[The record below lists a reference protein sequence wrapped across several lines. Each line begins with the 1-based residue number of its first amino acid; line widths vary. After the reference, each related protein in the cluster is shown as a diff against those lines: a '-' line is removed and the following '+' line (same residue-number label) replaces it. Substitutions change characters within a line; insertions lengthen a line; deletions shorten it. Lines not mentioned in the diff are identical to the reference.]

1 MAEQESA
8 TQRVVM
14 ADDPATPIAVEVT
27 RGGMVESVHRVAAAV
42 VDRHGGARL
51 TRGDGTRPI
60 FPRSAIKPLQ
70 ALTVIESGA
79 ADAFDLSAD
88 EIALSCAS
96 HRGEPMHVTRV
107 AAWLERLGL
116 TLEALECGPQMPGH
130 AASARALIK
139 AGEAPTPAHNNCSDK
154 HAGMLTTACHLNE
167 PVAGYSAADHPV
179 QTRLI
184 ALIGALGGVDLSY
197 TARGIDGCGI
207 PVFGMPLAAVA
218 RAMANLADPAD
229 LSAPLQAAAKRIVAA
244 CAAHPLMLAGTDTF
258 NSTVL
263 AETGPRALIK
273 GGAEGVYTAA
283 LPELGLG
290 VCVKADDGAGRAA
303 SVAMGAILQHLGVL
317 DAAAADRL
325 AAYLNPQL
333 TNWAG
338 RFIGQIRPRGDL
350 AF

>member
-42 VDRHGGARL
+42 VDRQGCARL
-51 TRGDGTRPI
+51 TWGDGTRPI

-139 AGEAPTPAHNNCSDK
+139 AGEAPTPAHNNCSGK

-244 CAAHPLMLAGTDTF
+244 
-258 NSTVL
+258 
-263 AETGPRALIK
+263 LIK

-317 DAAAADRL
+317 DAAAADCL

>member
-42 VDRHGGARL
+42 VDRHGVARL
-51 TRGDGTRPI
+51 TWGDGSRPI

-107 AAWLERLGL
+107 AAWLERIGL

-139 AGEAPTPAHNNCSDK
+139 AGEAPTPAHNNCSGK

-167 PVAGYSAADHPV
+167 PVAGYGAADHPV

-207 PVFGMPLAAVA
+207 
-218 RAMANLADPAD
+218 
-229 LSAPLQAAAKRIVAA
+229 
-244 CAAHPLMLAGTDTF
+244 
-258 NSTVL
+258 
-263 AETGPRALIK
+263 E
-273 GGAEGVYTAA
+273 
-283 LPELGLG
+283 
-290 VCVKADDGAGRAA
+290 
-303 SVAMGAILQHLGVL
+303 
-317 DAAAADRL
+317 
-325 AAYLNPQL
+325 
-333 TNWAG
+333 
-338 RFIGQIRPRGDL
+338 
-350 AF
+350 

>member
-51 TRGDGTRPI
+51 TWGDGTRPI

-116 TLEALECGPQMPGH
+116 TLEALECGPQM
-130 AASARALIK
+130 R
-139 AGEAPTPAHNNCSDK
+139 HNHDS
-154 HAGMLTTACHLNE
+154 H
-167 PVAGYSAADHPV
+167 
-179 QTRLI
+179 
-184 ALIGALGGVDLSY
+184 
-197 TARGIDGCGI
+197 ARGDRG
-207 PVFGMPLAAVA
+207 
-218 RAMANLADPAD
+218 RRSAD
-229 LSAPLQAAAKRIVAA
+229 
-244 CAAHPLMLAGTDTF
+244 AG
-258 NSTVL
+258 
-263 AETGPRALIK
+263 A
-273 GGAEGVYTAA
+273 
-283 LPELGLG
+283 
-290 VCVKADDGAGRAA
+290 
-303 SVAMGAILQHLGVL
+303 
-317 DAAAADRL
+317 
-325 AAYLNPQL
+325 
-333 TNWAG
+333 
-338 RFIGQIRPRGDL
+338 
-350 AF
+350 